1 MSDRDKIL
9 IVDDEPHVLCSLGFV
24 LKRAGYEVLH
34 ARTGTE
40 ALAVIDQQRPALV
53 FLDVML
59 PGADGHEVC
68 RRVRADPELAGT
80 HVIMLTAKGQ
90 PADRQRALAAGADD
104 YMTKPFSPSRAL
116 ERVHTVLS
124 RAG

>member
-1 MSDRDKIL
+1 MSDRHKIL

-40 ALAVIDQQRPALV
+40 ALAVIDEQRPGLV

-59 PGADGHEVC
+59 PGVDGHEVC
-68 RRVRADPELAGT
+68 RKVRAAPELAGT

-116 ERVHTVLS
+116 EQVHTVLN

>member
-1 MSDRDKIL
+1 MPKRHKIL

-24 LKRAGYEVLH
+24 LKRAGYDVIQ

-40 ALAVIDQQRPALV
+40 ALAVVGQERPDLV

-68 RRVRADPELAGT
+68 RRLRAAPELAGT

-90 PADRQRALAAGADD
+90 PADRQQALAAGADD

-116 ERVHTVLS
+116 ERVHTALS

>member
-1 MSDRDKIL
+1 MSDAHKIL

-24 LKRAGYEVLH
+24 LRRAGYDVVL

-40 ALAVIDQQRPALV
+40 GLAVIERQRPDVV

-68 RRVRADPELAGT
+68 RRLRAAPELAGT
-80 HVIMLTAKGQ
+80 HVIMLTAKGE